1 VALRDELKPD
11 SGAPLEHDAPAAG
24 GDEAAPS
31 AEEAAA
37 GATPKL
43 RSRAYGAAIPLD
55 DVDRRLLNLMQGSFP
70 LQSRPYLHVAGLA
83 GISEEEVMAR
93 VSHLLQKRIIRQV
106 TPIFDT
112 RALGYSSMLVA
123 AKVDPEHP
131 HRAAKVIN
139 AHPGVSHNYLR
150 NHDFNLW
157 FTIAVEP
164 DSPLGLD
171 GTLKVLAEEA
181 GATSVRELPTLKLFK
196 IRMDL
201 EMEGDTQALAAAA
214 EASEPVEL
222 DPQPYDELD
231 IAVIRALQGDM
242 PVVPEPYAP
251 AAQALGMGEDAL
263 LTHLEG
269 MSERGL
275 LRRVAAI
282 LYHRRAGF
290 SANGMGVWKVP
301 DGEILDTG
309 KRMAAVRGISHCYQR
324 PTYADWP
331 YSVFTMAHGRSKE
344 ECDAI
349 LDSIAEMTGI
359 EGRAT
364 LYSST
369 EFKKIRLLYFTDEF
383 KRWEAEHAG
392 MAA

>member
-1 VALRDELKPD
+1 MTREPD
-11 SGAPLEHDAPAAG
+11 QTLAQEPTNDSVVGAPAVADP
-24 GDEAAPS
+24 DR
-31 AEEAAA
+31 AES
-37 GATPKL
+37 ATPKL
-43 RSRAYGAAIPLD
+43 RSRKNGAAVPLD
-55 DVDRRLLNLMQGSFP
+55 DLDRRLLNLMQGRFP
-70 LQSRPYLHVAGLA
+70 IAPRPFQHVASLA
-83 GISEEEVMAR
+83 EVSEQETMER
-93 VSHLLQKRIIRQV
+93 VQRLLDKRIIRQV

-139 AHPGVSHNYLR
+139 EHPGVSHNYLR

-157 FTIAVEP
+157 FTIATEP
-164 DSPLGLD
+164 DSPLGLQ
-171 GTLKVLAEEA
+171 GTLEVLAREA
-181 GATSVRELPTLKLFK
+181 GAESVRQLPTLKLFK

-201 EMEGDTQALAAAA
+201 EMEGDTDALASAV
-214 EASEPVEL
+214 EASDPVEL
-222 DPQPYDELD
+222 DPQPYDERD

-242 PVVPEPYAP
+242 PIVSEPYAP
-251 AAQALGMGEDAL
+251 AAAALGMEEGAFLD
-263 LTHLEG
+263 HLAA
-269 MSERGL
+269 MQERGL

-301 DGEILDTG
+301 DEQILDVG
-309 KRMAAVRGISHCYQR
+309 RRMASVRGISHCYQR
-324 PTYADWP
+324 PTYEDWP

-344 ECDAI
+344 ECDAV
-349 LDSIAEMTGI
+349 LDAIAEQTGI
-359 EGRAT
+359 SERAT

-383 KRWEAEHAG
+383 KDWEAKHG
-392 MAA
+392 

>member
-1 VALRDELKPD
+1 MALGEPVAAK
-11 SGAPLEHDAPAAG
+11 A
-24 GDEAAPS
+24 
-31 AEEAAA
+31 
-37 GATPKL
+37 ATPKL
-43 RSRAYGAAIPLD
+43 RSRTHGAAIPLD
-55 DVDRRLLNLMQGSFP
+55 EADRRLLNLMQGSFP
-70 LQSRPYLHVAGLA
+70 IEPRPYLRVSEAAGM
-83 GISEEEVMAR
+83 SEQEAMAR
-93 VSHLLQKRIIRQV
+93 VSELLEKRIVRQV

-112 RALGYSSMLVA
+112 RALGYASMLVA
-123 AKVDPEHP
+123 AKVDPEFP
-131 HRAAKVIN
+131 HRAAKAIN
-139 AHPGVSHNYLR
+139 EHPGVSHNYLR

-164 DSPLGLD
+164 DSPLGLQ
-171 GTLKVLAEEA
+171 GTLEVLAQES
-181 GATSVRELPTLKLFK
+181 GASSVRQLPTLKLFK

-201 EMEGDTQALAAAA
+201 EMEGDTQALSAAA

-222 DPQPYDELD
+222 ERQPYDELD

-242 PVVPEPYAP
+242 PVVQEPYAP
-251 AAQALGMGEDAL
+251 AAAELGMSQDAL
-263 LTHLEG
+263 LAHLQG
-269 MSERGL
+269 MQERKI

-282 LYHRRAGF
+282 LFHRRAGF

-301 DGEILDTG
+301 KEEIMQTG
-309 KRMAAVRGISHCYQR
+309 KAMAAVRGISHCYER
-324 PTYADWP
+324 PTYPDWP

-349 LDSIAEMTGI
+349 LDSIAQSTGI

-392 MAA
+392 VSG